1 MILIIEKDQKI
12 IAKAVIDK
20 DGALSISH
28 CDERWAKPIELL
40 IQKINDDGPELR
52 QCDEDNGRLTEI
64 LLTVPAGDK
73 NYFNAIEDEFVRAE
87 FGAKVLDEE
96 RVNLWEKVRASDTDL
111 AFQETVLRNITL
123 LKDDLISD
131 ITNEFEEYIK

>member
-1 MILIIEKDQKI
+1 M
-12 IAKAVIDK
+12 
-20 DGALSISH
+20 
-28 CDERWAKPIELL
+28 
-40 IQKINDDGPELR
+40 
-52 QCDEDNGRLTEI
+52 
-64 LLTVPAGDK
+64 LTVPAGDK
-73 NYFNAIEDEFVRAE
+73 NYFNAIEDEFVRAA

-131 ITNEFEEYIK
+131 ITNEFEEYSK

>member
-12 IAKAVIDK
+12 IAKATINT
-20 DGALSISH
+20 DGVLSISH
-28 CDERWAKPIELL
+28 CDEHWAKPIELL
-40 IQKINDDGPELR
+40 VQKINDDGPELR

-64 LLTVPAGDK
+64 LVTIEPDDK

-87 FGAKVLDEE
+87 FMAKVLDEV

-131 ITNEFEEYIK
+131 ITKEFEEYGK